1 MSRRKGRAH
10 LGHAPVLNMAI
21 IRNIPTLIKVLASIG
36 RLDKSS
42 KGIEEARAEGDPEK
56 ERKIIGEDIRLWAN
70 NVADEFDLKIEVVN
84 PENIPEQD
92 GCVYISNHQGY
103 ADIIAL
109 IIALDGRQLGFIA
122 KEELQKVPYLGKW
135 IKLIRGLFIKRGDSR
150 EALKSMKEGIELVKN
165 GYNLAIFPE
174 GTRSRG
180 PKMGKFKAGSFK
192 LATKAKAPIVPVSIQ
207 GSYKCFEEKGYAQ
220 PAVIKV
226 MFHPPILTKDLS
238 RQDIMDI
245 EKSVPSTIQNG
256 VSMLQQ

>member
-1 MSRRKGRAH
+1 
-10 LGHAPVLNMAI
+10 MAI
-21 IRNIPTLIKVLASIG
+21 IRNIPTLIKVLGSIG
-36 RLDKSS
+36 KLDSHS
-42 KGIEEARAEGDPEK
+42 KEILEAREAGDAALEK
-56 ERKIIGEDIRLWAN
+56 KVIGEDIKLWAN

-122 KEELQKVPYLGKW
+122 KEELAKVPYIGKW
-135 IKLIRGLFIKRGDSR
+135 IKMIRGLFIKRGDTR
-150 EALKSMKEGIELVKN
+150 EALKSMKEGIDLVKN

-192 LATKAKAPIVPVSIQ
+192 LATKAKAPIIPVSIS

-220 PAVIKV
+220 PATIKV
-226 MFHPPILTKDLS
+226 MFHPAVETKELS
-238 RQDIMDI
+238 RQDIMEI
-245 EKSVPSTIQNG
+245 EKEIPSTIQNG
-256 VSMLQQ
+256 LSMMQ

>member
-1 MSRRKGRAH
+1 
-10 LGHAPVLNMAI
+10 MAI
-21 IRNIPTLIKVLASIG
+21 IRNIPTLIKVLGSIG
-36 RLDKSS
+36 KLDKYS
-42 KGIEEARAEGDPEK
+42 KGIEEAKAEGDQEK
-56 ERKIIGEDIRLWAN
+56 ERQVIGEDIKLWAN
-70 NVADEFDLKIEVVN
+70 SLADEFDLKIEVIN

-92 GCVYISNHQGY
+92 GCVYIANHQGY
-103 ADIIAL
+103 ADILAL
-109 IIALDGRQLGFIA
+109 IIAMDGRQIGFMA
-122 KEELQKVPYLGKW
+122 KEELKKVPYIGKW
-135 IKLIRGLFIKRGDSR
+135 ITLIRGLFIKRGDAR
-150 EALKSMKEGIELVKN
+150 EALKSMKEGIELVKQ

-220 PAVIKV
+220 PAEIKV
-226 MFHPPILTKDLS
+226 MFHPPIETKDLS
-238 RQDIMDI
+238 RQDIMDM